1 MLRIMNKPK
10 MQYKNLP
17 HQFSDYVQKFRE
29 MKYTKKAPCDL
40 YKSAGLQ
47 NVFHEFAQKL
57 LH

>member
-1 MLRIMNKPK
+1 

-47 NVFHEFAQKL
+47 NVFYEFAQKL